1 MKWGI
6 IGTGGHSKVVLE
18 AIKSFGHYVQ
28 VTCFSKALPNHPFF
42 LPYPIV
48 LDEEKMIHL
57 HENTIDSWHVAIG
70 DISIREKKLEQ
81 LEQNK
86 LIISS
91 IIHKNSIV
99 SPSATIDEGTFV
111 NAGAVVNASTRIG
124 RGCIINT
131 SASID
136 HDCMIGDFVNI
147 GPGSR
152 LAGHV
157 SVGTKTEIGT
167 GVSVAPHVKIGKGC
181 IIGIG
186 SVVVK
191 NIPDFSLA
199 YGVPAQ
205 VIKLLEDKQ
214 CKKTI

>member
-18 AIKSFGHYVQ
+18 AIKSYGHYVQ
-28 VTCFSKALPNHPFF
+28 VTCFSRELPDHPFF
-42 LPYPIV
+42 LSYPIV
-48 LDEEKMIHL
+48 LDAEKMIHL
-57 HENTIDSWHVAIG
+57 HETFIDSWHVAIG
-70 DISIREKKLEQ
+70 DITIREKKLKQ
-81 LEQNK
+81 LEQKK
-86 LIISS
+86 LITPS
-91 IIHKNSIV
+91 IIHTNSIV

-111 NAGAVVNASTRIG
+111 NAGAVVNASAKIG

-131 SASID
+131 STSID

-157 SVGTKTEIGT
+157 SVGAKTELGT

-191 NIPDFSLA
+191 NIPDYSLA

-205 VIKLLEDKQ
+205 VIKSLEDKQ
-214 CKKTI
+214 